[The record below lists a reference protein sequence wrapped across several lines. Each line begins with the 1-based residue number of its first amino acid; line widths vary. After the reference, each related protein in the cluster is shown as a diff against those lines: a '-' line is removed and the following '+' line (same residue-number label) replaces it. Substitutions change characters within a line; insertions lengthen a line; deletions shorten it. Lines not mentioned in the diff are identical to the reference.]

1 MTTETLE
8 QPSGLLARWETLRGE
23 EPKIRIR
30 EAAHKLGVTEA
41 QLLAAS
47 TDGRRVLRLQP
58 KFREIIAEIPSLG
71 RVMALTR
78 NESVVHER
86 KGAYEKVDT
95 SGHAGL
101 VLGPD
106 IDLRMFFGEWAFGFA
121 LVEED
126 EKGAKRSLQFFDARG
141 NAVHKIFAQD
151 ATDLAAFTAIVERY
165 RAEDQ
170 GTDLEVKPANAPAPL
185 KADADIDAAGFRA
198 AWDAMKDTHEF
209 FGMLRKFG
217 TGRTQAL
224 RLAGPERAVKLSND
238 ATRAVLETAS
248 AREVPVMVFVGN
260 PGNIQIHTGPVKNI
274 KVMGPWLNVLDPDF
288 NLHLREDR
296 VAESWLVRKP
306 TADGVVTS
314 LELFDE
320 DGENIALIFGKR
332 KPGIPEDKAWKALI
346 EEVGAAKA

>member
-1 MTTETLE
+1 
-8 QPSGLLARWETLRGE
+8 
-23 EPKIRIR
+23 
-30 EAAHKLGVTEA
+30 
-41 QLLAAS
+41 
-47 TDGRRVLRLQP
+47 
-58 KFREIIAEIPSLG
+58 
-71 RVMALTR
+71 MALTR

-86 KGAYEKVDT
+86 KGSYEKVDT

-151 ATDLAAFTAIVERY
+151 TTDVAAFTAIVEKY
-165 RAEDQ
+165 RAEEQ
-170 GTDLEVKPANAPAPL
+170 GTELEAKPAAATAPTRP
-185 KADADIDAAGFRA
+185 DADIDADGFRA

-224 RLAGPERAVKLSND
+224 RLAGSERAVKLSND
-238 ATRAVLETAS
+238 ATRVTLETAS
-248 AREVPVMVFVGN
+248 VHGVPVMVFVGN
-260 PGNIQIHTGPVKNI
+260 PGNIQIHTGRVKNI

-296 VAESWLVRKP
+296 VVESWLVRKP
-306 TADGVVTS
+306 TSDGVVTS

-332 KPGIPEDKAWKALI
+332 KPGIPEDPAWKAMI
-346 EEVGAAKA
+346 EEIGRAKA